1 MRKYAGKPAVSHLAG
16 GAELNKSFWHV
27 YNLRASKV
35 LNVCI
40 AGLAIRYLNCN
51 LLK

>member
-1 MRKYAGKPAVSHLAG
+1 MHKYDEKPAVSHFAG
-16 GAELNKSFWHV
+16 GTELNKSFWHV
-27 YNLRASKV
+27 YNQRASKV
-35 LNVCI
+35 LNVYI